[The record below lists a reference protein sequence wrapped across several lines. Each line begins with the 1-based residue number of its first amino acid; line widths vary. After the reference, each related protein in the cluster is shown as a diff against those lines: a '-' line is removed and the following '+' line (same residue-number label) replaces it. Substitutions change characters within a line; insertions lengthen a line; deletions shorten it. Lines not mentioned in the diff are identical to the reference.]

1 MSVDSFEQLS
11 TDEKRR
17 YNCPRT
23 AIEMVDSIK
32 MFDTYSGLL
41 HAHDSS
47 FSEWRI
53 VRTVERG
60 GRRYERMS
68 KVRQKWM
75 LDIEVKAD
83 GYIGELVPVAPEEAF
98 REQQKR

>member
-1 MSVDSFEQLS
+1 MSVDTFEQLS
-11 TDEKRR
+11 AEEKRR
-17 YNCPRT
+17 YNCPRS
-23 AIEMVDSIK
+23 AIEMVESIK

-47 FSEWRI
+47 FSEWRT
-53 VRTVERG
+53 VRTLERS
-60 GRRYERMS
+60 GRCYQRMS

-75 LDIEVKAD
+75 LDLEIKAD
-83 GYIGELVPVAPEEAF
+83 GYIGELVPVVPEEAF